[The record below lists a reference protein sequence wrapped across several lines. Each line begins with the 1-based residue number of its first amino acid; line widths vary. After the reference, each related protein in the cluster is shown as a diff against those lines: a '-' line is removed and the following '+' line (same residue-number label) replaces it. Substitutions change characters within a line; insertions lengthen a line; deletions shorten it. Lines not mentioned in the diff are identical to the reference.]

1 LVLRELH
8 KHEMAL
14 ARESELNRKIQQVID
29 VLIGDE
35 QEIEDVS
42 EIEIPKDVEEKLKE
56 QDEQELKEIREYEEN
71 PSKVDEEETLNTVI
85 MA

>member
-1 LVLRELH
+1 
-8 KHEMAL
+8 MAL

-29 VLIGDE
+29 VLIGEE
-35 QEIEDVS
+35 QEIEDISKV
-42 EIEIPKDVEEKLKE
+42 EIPKDVEDKLKE
-56 QDEQELKEIREYEEN
+56 QDIQELKEIREYEEN

>member
-1 LVLRELH
+1 
-8 KHEMAL
+8 M
-14 ARESELNRKIQQVID
+14 ID

-35 QEIEDVS
+35 QEIENVS

>member
-1 LVLRELH
+1 
-8 KHEMAL
+8 MAL

-29 VLIGDE
+29 VLIGEE
-35 QEIEDVS
+35 QEIENVS
-42 EIEIPKDVEEKLKE
+42 EVEIPKDVEEKLKE
-56 QDEQELKEIREYEEN
+56 QDEQDLKEIREYEEN

>member
-1 LVLRELH
+1 
-8 KHEMAL
+8 MAL

-56 QDEQELKEIREYEEN
+56 QDEQELKEIKEYEEN

>member
-1 LVLRELH
+1 
-8 KHEMAL
+8 MAL

-35 QEIEDVS
+35 QEIENVS

>member
-1 LVLRELH
+1 
-8 KHEMAL
+8 MAL

-35 QEIEDVS
+35 QEIEDISKV
-42 EIEIPKDVEEKLKE
+42 EIPKDVEEKLKE
-56 QDEQELKEIREYEEN
+56 QDIQELKEIREYEEN

>member
-1 LVLRELH
+1 
-8 KHEMAL
+8 MAL

-35 QEIEDVS
+35 QEIEDISKVD
-42 EIEIPKDVEEKLKE
+42 IPKDVEEKLKE
-56 QDEQELKEIREYEEN
+56 QDAQELKEIREYEEN

>member
-1 LVLRELH
+1 
-8 KHEMAL
+8 MAL